1 MHALQNINIFHSSFV
16 LKYKYLTSL
25 NKDTKKKKFT
35 WDAKEGNLI
44 IVFWDTEQNELSGFI
59 SNTNAF

>member
-59 SNTNAF
+59 SNTNAS